1 MAKEG
6 RTLDYLGYCFTPGN
20 VRMRKSI
27 KQNFA
32 RKAKRIKN
40 KKRRREVLSSYWGW
54 CKWGDCRHLWNV
66 ITDNDMSFAEHGI
79 TGRIETKDGK
89 KFFDV
94 RQVKASDILNIP
106 IVVTDFVAD
115 VKTKNGPGRY
125 AVLIEIDGKP
135 AKFITNSM
143 TLKQQL
149 DQAREKNIFPITET
163 CLRRRDLGGGMADYG
178 FE

>member
-1 MAKEG
+1 M
-6 RTLDYLGYCFTPGN
+6 

-32 RKAKRIKN
+32 RKAKRTRDR
-40 KKRRREVLSSYWGW
+40 KRRREVLSSYWGW

-79 TGRIETKDGK
+79 NGRIETKDGK

-94 RQVKASDILNIP
+94 KQVKATDILNMTIA
-106 IVVTDFVAD
+106 VKDFVTD

-125 AVLIEIDGKP
+125 AVLIEIDGQP

-149 DQAREKNIFPITET
+149 DQARDKQILPITDT
-163 CLRRRDLGGGMADYG
+163 RLRRRDIGGGMSDYG
-178 FE
+178 FD